1 MKECNASLHLY
12 FVIPVA
18 GEINTKLMY
27 VIKFVIYYECAT
39 LNCKQGVLRPYL
51 CQVPRRVLPLR
62 HRPRRLR
69 PHERGAAQGGRAS
82 ALEQVGAR
90 RGQSLS
96 RDDKRQSRYGPI
108 GPYVM
113 MPVPNLAQIQLVL
126 PQIEPSFFLLSVLV
140 QLSCVC
146 VQGVTISTISRC
158 PSVIILSSTT
168 KKGQKLMNT
177 QEPRNHGVS

>member
-1 MKECNASLHLY
+1 MTHKKSIFRSSWARARMSTGWRFRGRLRRRVSRPGRMPLSCTSQSLLPVWKYMAGQKVDFNQSLSVSPWNCSWFMKECNASLHLY

-96 RDDKRQSRYGPI
+96 RDDKRQSRYG
-108 GPYVM
+108 
-113 MPVPNLAQIQLVL
+113 
-126 PQIEPSFFLLSVLV
+126 
-140 QLSCVC
+140 
-146 VQGVTISTISRC
+146 
-158 PSVIILSSTT
+158 
-168 KKGQKLMNT
+168 
-177 QEPRNHGVS
+177 